1 MVIPSYYCIILALF
15 FVLSGC
21 GIMPVNKGKLE
32 GRAWC
37 DTRYLDTVKE
47 YQNYKL
53 IGDNVRKKLKLSKEG
68 YIYAVAAVLPLQ
80 KNGKESDF
88 YFSPPDRLQEIKEL
102 RRKDISGFEAMT
114 FILSDDEG
122 EIKRTIISFA
132 GSNQWRD
139 YLLNNFWITPI
150 QFDNAR
156 EYVEAVL
163 KHPVAGNY
171 PLIATGVSLGGGLAV
186 HVKKDNRTSRYIQE
200 AWVFNPSNRIQA
212 DSTENRNIYLLAND
226 YEILKKLNRENIGSY
241 PEHTSDDFDLIRS
254 SSIYAHYR
262 WVVTRQVLHY
272 ADLAI
277 YFETEKSSD
286 TTEPMRILQSQKISR
301 EVCTKNIRD
310 SINNDREM
318 RKRNKF

>member
-1 MVIPSYYCIILALF
+1 MIGLRYYYIILVSLFALG
-15 FVLSGC
+15 GC

-47 YQNYKL
+47 YQDYEL
-53 IGDNVRKKLKLSKEG
+53 IGDNVRKKLRLSKEG

-80 KNGKESDF
+80 QNGKESEF

-102 RRKDISGFEAMT
+102 KRKDVSGFEAMT
-114 FILSDDEG
+114 FVLNDDEG
-122 EIKRTIISFA
+122 KPTKTIISFA

-139 YLLNNFWITPI
+139 YLLHNFWITPI

-156 EYVEAVL
+156 AYVDEVL
-163 KHPVAGNY
+163 NYPVAGNL

-186 HVKKDNRTSRYIQE
+186 HVKKDNKTSKYIQE
-200 AWVFNPSNRIQA
+200 AWAFNPSNRIQA
-212 DSTENRNIYLLAND
+212 DSAENPNIYLLAND
-226 YEILKKLNRENIGSY
+226 YEILKKLNRENIGAY
-241 PEHTSDDFDLIRS
+241 PENTSDDFDLIRS

-262 WVVTRQVLHY
+262 WVVTRQILHY

-277 YFETEKSSD
+277 YFETERSSD
-286 TTEPMRILQSQKISR
+286 TTEPMRILQSQQISR
-301 EVCTKNIRD
+301 EVCTKDIRD
-310 SINNDREM
+310 SINNDRRIRQKNE
-318 RKRNKF
+318 F